1 MLSSLDV
8 RVQGERAAHRHVVLH
23 RDLGRKRGLE
33 KKKHFIISIWFVSG
47 S

>member
-1 MLSSLDV
+1 MFSSLGV
-8 RVQGERAAHRHVVLH
+8 RGQGERAAHGHVVLH
-23 RDLGRKRGLE
+23 RDLGRKGGLE